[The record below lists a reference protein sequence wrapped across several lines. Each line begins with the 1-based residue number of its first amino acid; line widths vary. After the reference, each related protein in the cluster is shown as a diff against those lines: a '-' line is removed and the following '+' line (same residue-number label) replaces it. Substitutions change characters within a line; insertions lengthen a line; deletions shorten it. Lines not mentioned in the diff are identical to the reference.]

1 MLTLPGT
8 ENPALFL
15 FKKEKKKKK
24 TLASLQDV
32 LSSQVQ
38 NELSISHRRP
48 QLRKI
53 SEAVSKSE
61 NTFMLSYFIFFQR
74 KNNHCL
80 SCFVDKEGKVE
91 RSSRL
96 VIEAALLPLP
106 PSA

>member
-1 MLTLPGT
+1 MSSAVRFKMSFPYHT
-8 ENPALFL
+8 E
-15 FKKEKKKKK
+15 
-24 TLASLQDV
+24 D
-32 LSSQVQ
+32 LSVGRFHKQT
-38 NELSISHRRP
+38 E
-48 QLRKI
+48 
-53 SEAVSKSE
+53 SKSE

-80 SCFVDKEGKVE
+80 SCFVDKVGKVE